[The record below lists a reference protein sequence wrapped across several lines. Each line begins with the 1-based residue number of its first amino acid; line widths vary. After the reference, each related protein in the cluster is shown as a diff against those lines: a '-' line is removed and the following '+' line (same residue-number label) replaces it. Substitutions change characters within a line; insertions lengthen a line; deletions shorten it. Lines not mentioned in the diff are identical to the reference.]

1 MFGFYLR
8 NFSWISMAHVVEEK
22 ETTFTYYFSFIDFFL
37 SENLVTH
44 VLDFNYLPFISV
56 IFL

>member
-1 MFGFYLR
+1 MT
-8 NFSWISMAHVVEEK
+8 HVVEEEK